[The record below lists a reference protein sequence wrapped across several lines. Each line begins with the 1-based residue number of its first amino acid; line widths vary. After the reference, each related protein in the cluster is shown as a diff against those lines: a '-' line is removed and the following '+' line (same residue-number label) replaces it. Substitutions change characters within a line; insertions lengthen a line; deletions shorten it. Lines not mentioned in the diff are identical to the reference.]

1 MRSMLIASF
10 IAMITGFGIAWNW
23 QAQRWDA
30 DVATIR
36 NDYADAAAEARK
48 AQDARIETA
57 ENQKEDIQNAFDA
70 FRRAEDERNANLDR
84 GVQRVYVRAKCP
96 AVPAAPADSGR
107 VESGAAELDPAY
119 RSTLSALR
127 RGSAEQLRLLNIC
140 RAQIGAGVQSQ
151 QSHQ

>member
-1 MRSMLIASF
+1 MKTILIAAF
-10 IAMITGFGIAWNW
+10 VALITGFGIAWNW

-36 NDYADAAAEARK
+36 KDYADATEKARK
-48 AQDARIETA
+48 DQDARIEAA
-57 ENQKEDIQNAFDA
+57 ENQKEIIQNAFDA
-70 FRRAEDERNANLDR
+70 FRRAEDERSASIDR
-84 GVQRVYVRAKCP
+84 GIQRVYVRAKCP
-96 AVPAAPADSGR
+96 AVPTASADSSR
-107 VESGAAELDPAY
+107 VESGTAELDPAY

-127 RGSAEQLRLLNIC
+127 RGTAEQLRLLNIC

>member
-1 MRSMLIASF
+1 MKTIIIASF
-10 IAMITGFGIAWNW
+10 IAFITGFGIAWNW

-36 NDYADAAAEARK
+36 KDYSDEAEKARQD
-48 AQDARIETA
+48 QDARIKAA

-70 FRRAEDERNANLDR
+70 FRRAEDERNAAIDR

-96 AVPAAPADSGR
+96 TVPAISPDPGR
-107 VESGAAELDPAY
+107 AESGTAELDPAY

-127 RGSAEQLRLLNIC
+127 RGAEEQLRLLKIC
-140 RAQIGAGVQSQ
+140 RVELMAR
-151 QSHQ
+151 

>member
-1 MRSMLIASF
+1 MKTIIIASF
-10 IAMITGFGIAWNW
+10 IALITGFGIAWNW

-36 NDYADAAAEARK
+36 KDYSDATEKARQD
-48 AQDARIETA
+48 QDARIEAA

-70 FRRAEDERNANLDR
+70 FRRAEDERNANLDS

-96 AVPAAPADSGR
+96 AVSATSPDPGR
-107 VESGAAELDPAY
+107 AESATAELDPAY

-127 RGSAEQLRLLNIC
+127 RGAEEQLRLLNIC
-140 RAQIGAGVQSQ
+140 RAELGAR
-151 QSHQ
+151 

>member
-1 MRSMLIASF
+1 MKTILIVAFVSL
-10 IAMITGFGIAWNW
+10 ITGFGIAWNL

-36 NDYADAAAEARK
+36 ENYADESEKVRK
-48 AQDARIETA
+48 DQDARIEAA